1 MGKSKRARLPFRSDY
16 TKTFVKAWE
25 RYNKAGRRDMHETAA
40 IMSMVLSGN
49 PLPAHYNDHALTGNM
64 QGFRELHIGGDYLLV
79 YRLMTKSIWWYS
91 PIWVPMPSYSNN
103 ALQDFP

>member
-40 IMSMVLSGN
+40 IMSMVCS
-49 PLPAHYNDHALTGNM
+49 PAT
-64 QGFRELHIGGDYLLV
+64 R
-79 YRLMTKSIWWYS
+79 
-91 PIWVPMPSYSNN
+91 
-103 ALQDFP
+103 FPPTITIML

>member
-1 MGKSKRARLPFRSDY
+1 MGKSKRATLPFRSDY

-64 QGFRELHIGGDYLLV
+64 QGFASCISAATICWSIA
-79 YRLMTKSIWWYS
+79 LMTKSIWWYS
-91 PIWVPMPSYSNN
+91 PIWAPMPSYSNN
-103 ALQDFP
+103 ALQGFP